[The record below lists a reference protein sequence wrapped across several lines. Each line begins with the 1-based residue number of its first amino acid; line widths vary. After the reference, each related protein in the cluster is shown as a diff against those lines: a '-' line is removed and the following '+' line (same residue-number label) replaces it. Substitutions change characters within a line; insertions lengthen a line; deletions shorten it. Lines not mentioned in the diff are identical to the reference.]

1 MGEGNPR
8 PALVA
13 AAILGLPVLAYLTFS
28 HLGYFTQPAF
38 IGGLLILECLLAAV
52 WFYRQVFFPLVLMS
66 FLLAGVDLPVGGGWN
81 IARWVFLGA
90 GALVGSFIMLKD
102 RGHHFGLFH
111 ILAAFSVLAATVSA
125 AVSRYPEHALLKAF
139 SLFLLFA
146 YASTGARL
154 SVIGRESRFF
164 TGLVVGCEVFITAV
178 GGFYFLGIEMMG
190 NPNSLGAVACVSA
203 PILLWGILVEE
214 NSSIRRRRWVV
225 YTLCVY
231 LTFHS
236 EARAGMAAAVVSC
249 GLLCFGLRK
258 YRMLAQGTVIIL
270 IFVATSAIVDPA
282 GFSDKVSSLTASIVY
297 KGKDPNLGVL
307 GSRMSPWQAAMDSIR
322 AHFWFGTGFGTSD
335 NGQDASEH
343 VGNFSSNTAATAENG
358 SSFLAITSWVGVGGV
373 LPFVLLLFVL
383 LGKVARTLI
392 WMRKTGNACHP
403 AIPLAMV
410 VVAGLVHATFEDWLF
425 AVGYYLCVFFWSL
438 ALVLVDVAP
447 SRPLPEMAR
456 FWQPAIPQ
464 QKMGSVVPSQ

>member
-8 PALVA
+8 PALIVA
-13 AAILGLPVLAYLTFS
+13 AVLGLPVLAYLTFS

-38 IGGLLILECLLAAV
+38 IGGILILECLCAAV
-52 WFYRQVFFPLVLMS
+52 WFYRRVFFPLVLVS
-66 FLLAGVDLPVGGGWN
+66 FLLAGVDLPVGGGWDV
-81 IARWVFLGA
+81 ARWVFLGA
-90 GALVGSFIMLKD
+90 GALVGTFIMLKD

-111 ILAAFSVLAATVSA
+111 ILAAFSVMAATVSA
-125 AVSRYPEHALLKAF
+125 AVSRFPEHALLKAF

-154 SVIGRESRFF
+154 SVIGRENRFF
-164 TGLVVGCEVFITAV
+164 TGLVVGCEVFIIAIA
-178 GGFYFLGIEMMG
+178 GFYFLGIEMMG
-190 NPNSLGAVACVSA
+190 NRNSLGAVACVSA

-214 NSSIRRRRWVV
+214 NPFIRRRRGVI
-225 YTLCVY
+225 YALCMY

-236 EARAGMAAAVVSC
+236 GARAGMAAAVVSC

-258 YRMLAQGTVIIL
+258 YRMLIQGMVIIL
-270 IFVATSAIVDPA
+270 ILATTSAIVDPS
-282 GFSDKVSSLTASIVY
+282 GFSDRVSSLTASIVY
-297 KGKDPNLGVL
+297 KGKDPTLGVL
-307 GSRMSPWQAAMDSIR
+307 GSRMSPWQAAADSIR
-322 AHFWFGTGFGTSD
+322 THFWFGTGFGTAD
-335 NGQDASEH
+335 NGQDASEQ
-343 VGNFSSNTAATAENG
+343 VGNLASSSVGMAENG
-358 SSFLAITSWVGVGGV
+358 SSFLAITAWVGVGGI

-403 AIPLAMV
+403 AVPLAMV
-410 VVAGLVHATFEDWLF
+410 VVAGLVHACFEDWLF

-447 SRPLPEMAR
+447 SRPSPEMAHA
-456 FWQPAIPQ
+456 WQPAMPRQRI
-464 QKMGSVVPSQ
+464 GSVVPSQ

>member
-1 MGEGNPR
+1 VGEDNPR
-8 PALVA
+8 LALVV
-13 AAILGLPVLAYLTFS
+13 AAILGLPVLVYLTFS

-52 WFYRQVFFPLVLMS
+52 WLYRRVFFPLVLVS
-66 FLLAGVDLPVGGGWN
+66 FLLAGVDLPVGGGWT

-111 ILAAFSVLAATVSA
+111 ILAAFCVLAATVSA
-125 AVSRYPEHALLKAF
+125 AVSRFPEHALLKAF

-154 SVIGRESRFF
+154 SVIGRENRFF
-164 TGLVVGCEVFITAV
+164 TGLVVGCEVFITAL

-214 NSSIRRRRWVV
+214 NPSIRRRRWVV
-225 YTLCVY
+225 YTLCMY

-236 EARAGMAAAVVSC
+236 GARAGMAAAAVSC

-258 YRMLAQGTVIIL
+258 YRMLVQGVVIIL
-270 IFVATSAIVDPA
+270 IFVATSAIVNPT
-282 GFSDKVSSLTASIVY
+282 GFSDRVSSLTASLVF
-297 KGKDPNLGVL
+297 KGKDPALGVL
-307 GSRMSPWQAAMDSIR
+307 GSRMSPWQAAIDSIR
-322 AHFWFGTGFGTSD
+322 THFWFGTGFGTSD
-335 NGQDASEH
+335 NGQDSTEH
-343 VGNFSSNTAATAENG
+343 VGNFASNISATTENG
-358 SSFLAITSWVGVGGV
+358 SSFLAITAWVGVGGV
-373 LPFVLLLFVL
+373 LPFFFLVLML

-403 AIPLAMV
+403 AVPLAMV
-410 VVAGLVHATFEDWLF
+410 VVAGLLHACFEDWLF

-456 FWQPAIPQ
+456 SWQPAIPQ
-464 QKMGSVVPSQ
+464 QRVGSVVPSQ

>member
-1 MGEGNPR
+1 VGEGNPR

-13 AAILGLPVLAYLTFS
+13 AVLGLPVLAYLTFS
-28 HLGYFTQPAF
+28 HLRYFSQPAF
-38 IGGLLILECLLAAV
+38 IGGLFILECLLAAV
-52 WFYRQVFFPLVLMS
+52 WLYRRVFFPLVLVS
-66 FLLAGVDLPVGGGWN
+66 FLLAGVELPVGEGWT
-81 IARWVFLGA
+81 IARWVFLAA

-125 AVSRYPEHALLKAF
+125 AVSRFPEHALLKAF

-154 SVIGRESRFF
+154 SVIGRENRFF

-190 NPNSLGAVACVSA
+190 NPNSLGAVAGISA

-214 NSSIRRRRWVV
+214 NPFIRRRRWVV
-225 YTLCVY
+225 YTLCMY
-231 LTFHS
+231 LAFYS
-236 EARAGMAAAVVSC
+236 VARAGIAAAVVSC

-258 YRMLAQGTVIIL
+258 YRLLAQGLVIIL
-270 IFVATSAIVDPA
+270 IFSATSAIVDPT
-282 GFSDKVSSLTASIVY
+282 GFSEGVSSLTASIVY
-297 KGKDPNLGVL
+297 KGKDPTLGVL
-307 GSRMSPWQAAMDSIR
+307 GSRMSPWQAAIDTIR
-322 AHFWFGTGFGTSD
+322 THFWFGTGFGPAD
-335 NGQDASEH
+335 NGRDATEH
-343 VGNFSSNTAATAENG
+343 LENLASSSVGTTENG
-358 SSFLAITSWVGVGGV
+358 SSFLAITAWVGMGGIV
-373 LPFVLLLFVL
+373 PFVFLLFML

-403 AIPLAMV
+403 AVPLAMV
-410 VVAGLVHATFEDWLF
+410 VVAGLVHACFEDWLF

-456 FWQPAIPQ
+456 SWQPARPQ
-464 QKMGSVVPSQ
+464 QRVGSVVPSQ

>member
-1 MGEGNPR
+1 M
-8 PALVA
+8 V

-38 IGGLLILECLLAAV
+38 IGGLLVLECLLAAA
-52 WFYRQVFFPLVLMS
+52 WLYRRVFFPLVLVS
-66 FLLAGVDLPVGGGWN
+66 FLFAGVDLPVGGGWN

-154 SVIGRESRFF
+154 SVLGRENRFF

-214 NSSIRRRRWVV
+214 NQFIRRRRWVV
-225 YTLCVY
+225 YTLCMY

-236 EARAGMAAAVVSC
+236 GARAAMAAAVVSC

-258 YRMLAQGTVIIL
+258 YRMLAQGTVVIL
-270 IFVATSAIVDPA
+270 ILAMTSAIFDPA
-282 GFSDKVSSLTASIVY
+282 GFSDRVSSLTASIVY
-297 KGKDPNLGVL
+297 KGKDPTLGVL
-307 GSRMSPWQAAMDSIR
+307 GSRMSPWQAAIDSIHT
-322 AHFWFGTGFGTSD
+322 HFWFGTGFGTAD
-335 NGQDASEH
+335 NGQDPSEH
-343 VGNFSSNTAATAENG
+343 VGNFSSNTAATTENG
-358 SSFLAITSWVGVGGV
+358 SSFLAITAWVGVGGV

-392 WMRKTGNACHP
+392 WMRRTGNACHP
-403 AIPLAMV
+403 AVPLAMV
-410 VVAGLVHATFEDWLF
+410 VVAGLLHACFEDWLF

-447 SRPLPEMAR
+447 SNPLPEMAHS
-456 FWQPAIPQ
+456 WQPAIPQ
-464 QKMGSVVPSQ
+464 QRLGSVVPSQ

>member
-1 MGEGNPR
+1 VGEGNPR

-13 AAILGLPVLAYLTFS
+13 AVLGLPVLAYLTFS
-28 HLGYFTQPAF
+28 HLRYFSQPAF
-38 IGGLLILECLLAAV
+38 IGGLFILECLLAAV
-52 WFYRQVFFPLVLMS
+52 WLYRRVFFPLVLVS
-66 FLLAGVDLPVGGGWN
+66 FLLAGVELPVGEGWT
-81 IARWVFLGA
+81 IARWVFLAA

-125 AVSRYPEHALLKAF
+125 AVSRFPEHALLKAF

-154 SVIGRESRFF
+154 SVIGRENRFF

-190 NPNSLGAVACVSA
+190 NPNSLGAVAGISA

-214 NSSIRRRRWVV
+214 NPFIRRRRWVV
-225 YTLCVY
+225 YTLCMY
-231 LTFHS
+231 LAFYS
-236 EARAGMAAAVVSC
+236 VARAGIAAAVVSC

-258 YRMLAQGTVIIL
+258 YRLLAQGLVIIL
-270 IFVATSAIVDPA
+270 IFSATSAIVDPT
-282 GFSDKVSSLTASIVY
+282 GFSEGVSSLTASIVY
-297 KGKDPNLGVL
+297 KGKDPTLGVL
-307 GSRMSPWQAAMDSIR
+307 GSRMSPWQAAIDTIR
-322 AHFWFGTGFGTSD
+322 THFWFGTGFGTAD
-335 NGQDASEH
+335 NGRDATEH
-343 VGNFSSNTAATAENG
+343 LENLASSSVGTTENG
-358 SSFLAITSWVGVGGV
+358 SSFLAITAWVGMGGIV
-373 LPFVLLLFVL
+373 PFVFLLFML

-403 AIPLAMV
+403 AVPLAMV
-410 VVAGLVHATFEDWLF
+410 VVAGLVHACFEDWLF

-456 FWQPAIPQ
+456 SWQPARPQ
-464 QKMGSVVPSQ
+464 QRVGSVVPSQ

>member
-1 MGEGNPR
+1 MGEGNSR
-8 PALVA
+8 LALLA
-13 AAILGLPVLAYLTFS
+13 AAIVGLPVLAYLTFS

-38 IGGLLILECLLAAV
+38 IGALLVMECLLAAV
-52 WFYRQVFFPLVLMS
+52 WFYRRFFFPLVLVS
-66 FLLAGVDLPVGGGWN
+66 FLLAGVDLPVGSGWS

-111 ILAAFSVLAATVSA
+111 ILAGFSILAATVSA
-125 AVSRYPEHALLKAF
+125 AVSRFPEHALLKAF

-154 SVIGRESRFF
+154 SVAGRENRFF

-178 GGFYFLGIEMMG
+178 GGFYFLGVEMMG
-190 NPNSLGAVACVSA
+190 NPNSLGAVAGVAA
-203 PILLWGILVEE
+203 PIILWGILVEE
-214 NSSIRRRRWVV
+214 NPFIRRRRWIV
-225 YTLCVY
+225 YTLCMY

-236 EARAGMAAAVVSC
+236 GARAGMAAAVFSC

-270 IFVATSAIVDPA
+270 IFAMTSAIVDPT
-282 GFSDKVSSLTASIVY
+282 GFSDRASSLTASILY
-297 KGKDPNLGVL
+297 KGKDPTLGLL
-307 GSRMSPWQAAMDSIR
+307 GSRISPWQAAIDTIR
-322 AHFWFGTGFGTSD
+322 SHFWFGTGFGTAD
-335 NGQDASEH
+335 NGQDATEH
-343 VGNFSSNTAATAENG
+343 VGKFESGAAATTENG
-358 SSFLAITSWVGVGGV
+358 SSFLAIMAWVGVGGI
-373 LPFVLLLFVL
+373 LPFVLLLLVL

-403 AIPLAMV
+403 AVPLAMV
-410 VVAGLVHATFEDWLF
+410 VVAGLVHACFEDWLF

-447 SRPLPEMAR
+447 SRPLPEMAHSR
-456 FWQPAIPQ
+456 YPAIPQ
-464 QKMGSVVPSQ
+464 QRLGSVVPSQ